1 MDEGEDEEDLN
12 PEDEEWRTQAGNKP
26 VNPSPPPPPANP
38 NPLNEETMDLASESI
53 LCVWVWVI
61 FFVYFIVV
69 ELGFSFERGGIGGG
83 S

>member
-1 MDEGEDEEDLN
+1 MFIFFHSVHANLPYGSTPTSSVTIRAVKMDEGEDEEDLN

-53 LCVWVWVI
+53 LCV
-61 FFVYFIVV
+61 
-69 ELGFSFERGGIGGG
+69 
-83 S
+83 